1 MTNPEK
7 IIILDFNHND
17 ILILDYDSNLYHNVE
32 DFFLTEEI
40 SDANISIN
48 NCEYMILPVE
58 QFQIKF
64 SLD

>member
-7 IIILDFNHND
+7 IIILDFNNND

>member
-7 IIILDFNHND
+7 IIILDFNNND
-17 ILILDYDSNLYHNVE
+17 ILILDYDSNLYHNIE